1 MFNFLNLFFDRV
13 MSFCKGLAFSPPGL
27 EGFPLKSSAI
37 KFSLNRLTRGVDNI
51 RYDVYLS
58 PDFCKSVGNLVV
70 QAVAAHTRAENILT
84 SDKNSNP
91 VREKEEFRKLC
102 SELMTDAVHKAK
114 LRGEIQIDYM
124 VQTAVVKLLLEEIK
138 DRYEKLIV
146 HLKNMIRAYESSGN
160 PESAGEFKK
169 ELSEILENRKS
180 ILHNVG
186 KEIFQYLIEIQNRE
200 LREMREANFGF
211 GAVLPDHVFSNPMFH
226 AEDIADDFFMLEAY
240 NILPGHRVEDPDRY
254 ETLIS
259 LIRELL
265 SDADRQ
271 DSRHVPETKDP
282 GLEAELREAD
292 EEKIS
297 AWMTEPENVAVLFDY
312 FQTKQRRRLLKK
324 QKADKKELAELDRT
338 AGRQKKLLNFFYRKF
353 RKKGLIKRIT
363 ATYEMQPV
371 YLEYCPPLVP
381 QVVLQYL
388 TVPKS
393 RKSIAARLKKL
404 RAYYGR
410 TFSLKPLQKVI
421 INIEKSGAVSQK
433 ICLMRFLSGLLR
445 YHRDF
450 LNFTMFK
457 EATDS
462 VNLAAEEKIIEL
474 SRANNTLYEFLLPHE
489 RESEEKPVISHVIL
503 KADVRGSTDI
513 VHKMKERRLNPAT
526 HFSLN
531 FFDPITEIIPEYG
544 AVKVCIE
551 GDAYILAIYERENAP
566 EGWYS
571 VARACGLG
579 VNMLSIIRRYNLRSK
594 KYQLPALELGIGIT
608 YRDVAPTIFFDGEHQ
623 IMISSAINL
632 ADRLSGCS
640 KGIRKKISENRE
652 PFNLYVFQAA
662 SDADVSSTADDLSL
676 RYNVNGIE
684 LNDTAFEKLSGEIDL
699 KAVEAVIH
707 KKKRKFYTG
716 KFPTVTGI
724 YQRLV
729 IREDRIPKIDPETFE
744 IKALTDKTYYEV
756 CTHPKLY
763 EYIR

>member
-1 MFNFLNLFFDRV
+1 MFNFLKLLFKR
-13 MSFCKGLAFSPPGL
+13 AFRLPAL
-27 EGFPLKSSAI
+27 RDFPLKSSSV

-58 PDFCKSVGNLVV
+58 PDFCKSANNLVV
-70 QAVAAHTRAENILT
+70 QTVAVHTHTEDILN
-84 SDKNSNP
+84 SDKNANP
-91 VREKEEFRKLC
+91 VREKEEFRRLC
-102 SELMTDAVHKAK
+102 SEIMTDAVNKAK

-124 VQTAVVKLLLEEIK
+124 VQTAVVKLLLEEIRG
-138 DRYEKLIV
+138 RYEKIIV
-146 HLKNMIRAYESSGN
+146 HFKNMIREYESSGSH
-160 PESAGEFKK
+160 EGAIQFKK
-169 ELSEILENRKS
+169 ELSEIQENRKT
-180 ILHNVG
+180 ILHNAG

-211 GAVLPDHVFSNPMFH
+211 GAVLPDHVFSNSMLH
-226 AEDIADDFFMLEAY
+226 AEDINDDFFMLEAY
-240 NILPGHRVEDPDRY
+240 DILLGHRVEDPDKY

-265 SDADRQ
+265 FLTDRQ
-271 DSRHVPETKDP
+271 DNEEDIPETKDP

-297 AWMTEPENVAVLFDY
+297 AWMTEADNVEVLFNY
-312 FQTKQRRRLLKK
+312 FQTKQRRKLLKK
-324 QKADKKELAELDRT
+324 QKADKNELAELEKT

-353 RKKGLIKRIT
+353 KKKELIKRIT
-363 ATYEMQPV
+363 AIYEMQSV
-371 YLEYCPPLVP
+371 YPEYCPPLVP
-381 QVVLQYL
+381 QVVLQFL
-388 TVPKS
+388 LVPKS
-393 RKSIAARLKKL
+393 RKSIANRLKKL
-404 RAYYGR
+404 RAYYGK
-410 TFSLKPLQKVI
+410 TFSLKPLQKLI
-421 INIEKSGAVSQK
+421 INIEKSSTVSKK
-433 ICLMRFLSGLLR
+433 IYLMRFLSGLIR

-450 LNFTMFK
+450 LNFLMFK
-457 EATDS
+457 EAMDS
-462 VNLAAEEKIIEL
+462 VNLATKEKIIEL

-489 RESEEKPVISHVIL
+489 RESEEKPVISHVII

-513 VHKMKERRLNPAT
+513 VYKMKERRLNPAT

-571 VARACGLG
+571 VARACGLSI
-579 VNMLSIIRRYNLRSK
+579 NMLSIIRRYNLRSK
-594 KYQLPALELGIGIT
+594 KYHLPALELGIGIT
-608 YRDVAPTIFFDGEHQ
+608 YRHVAPTIFFDGDHQ

-640 KGIRKKISENRE
+640 KGIRKKISENKA
-652 PFNLYVFQAA
+652 PFNLYVFQGA
-662 SDADVSSTADDLSL
+662 SDADVAATADDLSL

-684 LNDTAFEKLSGEIDL
+684 LNDIAFEKLSGEIDL
-699 KAVEAVIH
+699 KAVEILIH

-716 KFPTVTGI
+716 KFPTVTGL

-744 IKALTDKTYYEV
+744 ITELTDKTYYEV
-756 CTHPKLY
+756 CTNPKLY